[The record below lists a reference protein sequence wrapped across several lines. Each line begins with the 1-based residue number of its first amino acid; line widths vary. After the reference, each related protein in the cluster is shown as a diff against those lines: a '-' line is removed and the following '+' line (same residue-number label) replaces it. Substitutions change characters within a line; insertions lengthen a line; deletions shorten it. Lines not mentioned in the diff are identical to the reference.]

1 MIKEGGGYISIARR
15 WFVFTSMLHQPPEQ
29 RIPKHSRRQARTM
42 AAWLY
47 ATRPASD
54 KRPNGSETSKHR
66 PELSRRSGRVGI
78 RCSHLSADRNAVLC
92 VELELLLADLEEA
105 HLGGGRTQGHGGG
118 EGGLCRRC
126 ASQQSTGHAE
136 DVGGASVG
144 AENSFSS
151 EALLE
156 AQSMWGE
163 SGRQRRYM
171 PADSS
176 PARACPRRAWRLRC
190 EHSQR
195 TVESYS
201 TRYTRESRKT
211 LPYPS
216 YTVIDQP
223 FFFQVALLCAVLSPP
238 PRHGARGHLLRDD
251 LRLADHHGLQHPP
264 QTALLLSC
272 ATHTHAPPLSC
283 CPAASASAAL
293 CCSAALAT
301 RLRGVLCL
309 PCVLLLHRAL
319 GGGARRRRRRNA
331 LQRPRQVRRT
341 CYLSSLEPLHTA
353 RV

>member
-176 PARACPRRAWRLRC
+176 PARACPRTASRSNVARSRTAATAFESPSKKTDRRSASVNSTSCPLSAASLSFRA
-190 EHSQR
+190 
-195 TVESYS
+195 
-201 TRYTRESRKT
+201 
-211 LPYPS
+211 
-216 YTVIDQP
+216 
-223 FFFQVALLCAVLSPP
+223 AMM
-238 PRHGARGHLLRDD
+238 
-251 LRLADHHGLQHPP
+251 
-264 QTALLLSC
+264 
-272 ATHTHAPPLSC
+272 THTLVSP
-283 CPAASASAAL
+283 
-293 CCSAALAT
+293 
-301 RLRGVLCL
+301 
-309 PCVLLLHRAL
+309 
-319 GGGARRRRRRNA
+319 
-331 LQRPRQVRRT
+331 
-341 CYLSSLEPLHTA
+341 HTF
-353 RV
+353 

>member
-1 MIKEGGGYISIARR
+1 
-15 WFVFTSMLHQPPEQ
+15 
-29 RIPKHSRRQARTM
+29 M

-190 EHSQR
+190 EHSQ
-195 TVESYS
+195 SS
-201 TRYTRESRKT
+201 
-211 LPYPS
+211 
-216 YTVIDQP
+216 
-223 FFFQVALLCAVLSPP
+223 
-238 PRHGARGHLLRDD
+238 LRN
-251 LRLADHHGLQHPP
+251 
-264 QTALLLSC
+264 
-272 ATHTHAPPLSC
+272 
-283 CPAASASAAL
+283 ASL
-293 CCSAALAT
+293 DPVP
-301 RLRGVLCL
+301 RLRATVHMCTRFT
-309 PCVLLLHRAL
+309 LL
-319 GGGARRRRRRNA
+319 
-331 LQRPRQVRRT
+331 
-341 CYLSSLEPLHTA
+341 
-353 RV
+353 

>member
-1 MIKEGGGYISIARR
+1 VACAAAAHHNRARGTQRTLVGLQLARR
-15 WFVFTSMLHQPPEQ
+15 TLFRRKPSLRLNQCGAKAGDSGDTCLQIRLQ
-29 RIPKHSRRQARTM
+29 RALVREEHGDS
-42 AAWLY
+42 AAN
-47 ATRPASD
+47 TP
-54 KRPNGSETSKHR
+54 
-66 PELSRRSGRVGI
+66 
-78 RCSHLSADRNAVLC
+78 SA
-92 VELELLLADLEEA
+92 
-105 HLGGGRTQGHGGG
+105 
-118 EGGLCRRC
+118 
-126 ASQQSTGHAE
+126 
-136 DVGGASVG
+136 
-144 AENSFSS
+144 
-151 EALLE
+151 
-156 AQSMWGE
+156 
-163 SGRQRRYM
+163 
-171 PADSS
+171 
-176 PARACPRRAWRLRC
+176 RLRA
-190 EHSQR
+190 
-195 TVESYS
+195 TVLAIQGRAEKLSL
-201 TRYTRESRKT
+201 T
-211 LPYPS
+211 LAIC
-216 YTVIDQP
+216 TVIDQP

>member
-1 MIKEGGGYISIARR
+1 VIKEGGGYISIARR

-223 FFFQVALLCAVLSPP
+223 FFFKWLCCAPCSLLRRGMGLAATSCGMIYGSLIIMGSNTLRRLPYFYRAPPTRTRRPSLAALLPLP
-238 PRHGARGHLLRDD
+238 
-251 LRLADHHGLQHPP
+251 
-264 QTALLLSC
+264 
-272 ATHTHAPPLSC
+272 APP
-283 CPAASASAAL
+283 SAAAPR
-293 CCSAALAT
+293 S
-301 RLRGVLCL
+301 RRG
-309 PCVLLLHRAL
+309 
-319 GGGARRRRRRNA
+319 
-331 LQRPRQVRRT
+331 
-341 CYLSSLEPLHTA
+341 
-353 RV
+353 